1 MDKKIDLSIIKKITN
16 KVGNQIRQLR
26 RKLPEI
32 PPDTFEHQR
41 QVNEEFA
48 TMEFKNIKIKLFPE
62 DEAKLKT
69 MSREEKTEFMQKIR
83 EEHRYTVVKDDI
95 SENK

>member
-1 MDKKIDLSIIKKITN
+1 MNIEN
-16 KVGNQIRQLR
+16 EQER
-26 RKLPEI
+26 
-32 PPDTFEHQR
+32 HQK

-48 TMEFKNIKIKLFPE
+48 TMKFKAVKIQLFPE

-83 EEHRYTVVKDDI
+83 EEHRYTVIKD
-95 SENK
+95 N